1 MSNEPLVVLTTLA
14 SADEARAFVR
24 ALVDARLVA
33 CGTLLPGATS
43 IYRWEGSIT
52 EEPEVVV
59 LLKTDAARW
68 DALAAAVQ
76 QRHPYH
82 VPEPVAPAAG
92 PAPRRG
98 ARGGGRARRGRR
110 RPRGGRAGRAPCA
123 RRAWRAAR
131 RRRRGRSVELVTA
144 RVGAAAA
151 LYPGRRRGAAGIG
164 RLALPQGLV
173 GCGGGAPAARRRGG
187 AG

>member
-43 IYRWEGSIT
+43 IYRWEGTIT

-76 QRHPYH
+76 QRHPYQ
-82 VPEPVAPAAG
+82 VPE
-92 PAPRRG
+92 
-98 ARGGGRARRGRR
+98 
-110 RPRGGRAGRAPCA
+110 
-123 RRAWRAAR
+123 
-131 RRRRGRSVELVTA
+131 L
-144 RVGAAAA
+144 
-151 LYPGRRRGAAGIG
+151 
-164 RLALPQGLV
+164 LALPVAQGL
-173 GCGGGAPAARRRGG
+173 PAYLSWL
-187 AG
+187 AGEVAA

>member
-43 IYRWEGSIT
+43 IYRWEGTIT

-76 QRHPYH
+76 QRHPYQ
-82 VPEPVAPAAG
+82 VPE
-92 PAPRRG
+92 
-98 ARGGGRARRGRR
+98 
-110 RPRGGRAGRAPCA
+110 
-123 RRAWRAAR
+123 
-131 RRRRGRSVELVTA
+131 L
-144 RVGAAAA
+144 
-151 LYPGRRRGAAGIG
+151 
-164 RLALPQGLV
+164 LALPVAHGL
-173 GCGGGAPAARRRGG
+173 PAYLSWL
-187 AG
+187 AGEVAA